1 MTGPS
6 SDYRAFLLR
15 LWRTA
20 DGQWRASLEA
30 TLTGERRAFATLAQL
45 ADYLAQAVDGAP
57 AAVPPDRGPPRSA
70 L

>member
-1 MTGPS
+1 MTAPS

-30 TLTGERRAFATLAQL
+30 TLTGERLAFATLGQL
-45 ADYLAQAVDGAP
+45 SDYLAQALDGVPSAGP
-57 AAVPPDRGPPRSA
+57 PPDGGLPSA